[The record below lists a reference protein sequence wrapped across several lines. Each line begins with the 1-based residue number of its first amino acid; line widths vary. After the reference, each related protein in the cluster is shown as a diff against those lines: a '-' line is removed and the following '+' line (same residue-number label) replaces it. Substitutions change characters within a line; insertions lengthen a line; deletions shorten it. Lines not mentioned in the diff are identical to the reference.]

1 MNNSNLFIKEFNS
14 LHNAMQ
20 EAAGKDGEFYSLLH
34 ELKNTHPVVKKYESH
49 IDLARRLRNL
59 LVHESKAD
67 SYAIAQPSPEII
79 QELKL
84 VRMKLENPEKV
95 SLFKKEVITLDVTD
109 SLTKVLDLVEKH
121 NITQF
126 PVFNNKHFEGMLSD
140 NGITHWLARVL
151 GDKVIQLTDVRVKDI
166 IQKDE
171 ELASYIIVSS
181 NMPLYEV
188 EQQMMAKINRTG
200 NSKVV
205 VLITPAGNISKKAD
219 IIGIITPWDM
229 PEIISK
235 L

>member
-1 MNNSNLFIKEFNS
+1 M
-14 LHNAMQ
+14 
-20 EAAGKDGEFYSLLH
+20 
-34 ELKNTHPVVKKYESH
+34 
-49 IDLARRLRNL
+49 
-59 LVHESKAD
+59 VHESKAD
-67 SYAIAQPSPEII
+67 SYAIAQPSPELI

-95 SLFKKEVITLDVTD
+95 SMFKKEVITLDVTD